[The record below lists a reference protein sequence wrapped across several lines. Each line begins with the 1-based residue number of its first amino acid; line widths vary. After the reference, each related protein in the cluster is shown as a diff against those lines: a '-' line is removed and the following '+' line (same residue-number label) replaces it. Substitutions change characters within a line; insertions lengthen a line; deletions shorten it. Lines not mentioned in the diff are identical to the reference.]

1 MEVLTDIQQIVSLC
15 IKMTNLKLDG
25 TCGNDRTFAK
35 RWYEEHY
42 LSGKHVRFIMKP
54 NLSIN
59 SLADG
64 RVYRAFNTTDERA
77 LAFMAE
83 NEEYKD
89 YFIDLGSEE
98 VEEDAEE
105 VEEAPEEAP
114 EESPEE
120 EADANG
126 PAPEMTEEEIAALKR
141 SEAAKKAAATR
152 AAKKAAEEAAAATE
166 AAGIEEFEKE

>member
-25 TCGNDRTFAK
+25 MCGNDRTFAK

-42 LSGKHVRFIMKP
+42 LTGKHVRFIMKP

-83 NEEYKD
+83 NEEYID
-89 YFIDLGSEE
+89 YFIDLEE
-98 VEEDAEE
+98 NAEE
-105 VEEAPEEAP
+105 KPEEA
-114 EESPEE
+114 EEKPE
-120 EADANG
+120 EADGDG
-126 PAPEMTEEEIAALKR
+126 PAPEMTAEEIAEAEAAAKR

-152 AAKKAAEEAAAATE
+152 AAKKAAEEAAVAE